1 MKEVAAK
8 YPGKVRFVSEDW
20 GNSELAARYGI
31 KRYPVVFV
39 DEVLVAKPDD
49 FGWGGAKG
57 RYKPWR
63 DPANHEKFRK
73 DLVRMIELARRD
85 RRELVERFEVKAD
98 SVEIAALPDF
108 TAQGLDGQ
116 EITPSSLAGQ
126 VVVVE
131 FWATWCPPCRSTL
144 NWMADLKRRYGS
156 RLTVIAVSVESEE
169 AEVRKLVGSLDPSIK
184 FALGSDALV
193 TSFGDITSVPTM
205 FIFDQ
210 QGKAAA
216 VFYGA
221 PADLH
226 KKAGRVFESLLK

>member
-1 MKEVAAK
+1 MKEVAAR

-20 GNSELAARYGI
+20 GNSELAARYGV

-85 RRELVERFEVKAD
+85 RKELADRFEVKAD
-98 SVEIAALPDF
+98 AVEIAALPNF
-108 TAQGLDGQ
+108 TAQDLDGQ
-116 EITPSSLAGQ
+116 AITQGSLAGQ

-144 NWMADLKRRYGS
+144 DWMAEIKRRYGS
-156 RLTVIAVSVESEE
+156 RLTVLAFSVESEE
-169 AEVRKLVGSLDPSIK
+169 AEVRKFAQPLNPSIK
-184 FALGSDALV
+184 FALSSEALV

-226 KKAGRVFESLLK
+226 KKAERVFEALLK